1 MLEKLTLETMSPLL
15 NDTFLLHL
23 TPEQTIEIQLVEVA
37 KRKKHERPIYSWQQE
52 GSNAQRDPF
61 NLVFRLPSAIGP
73 QQKAYTIS
81 HAQLGLLGDIFLV
94 PIAQDKDGL
103 YFEAVFN

>member
-1 MLEKLTLETMSPLL
+1 MLNKLSFDMMSPLL
-15 NDTFLLHL
+15 NDAFLLHL
-23 TPEQTIEIQLVEVA
+23 TPEQTVEIQLVEVT
-37 KRKKHERPIYSWQQE
+37 KRKKHKRPVYSWQQE
-52 GSNAQRDPF
+52 ESTTQRDPF
-61 NLVFRLPSAIGP
+61 SLVFRLPSAIGP
-73 QQKAYTIS
+73 RQKTYTIS